1 MIPKKPAPDLIRGG
15 NRSSDKIMLKSKES
29 RPCPGSIEFTGMPSS
44 PSLFRPRTLDEALD
58 ILAGTPDARP
68 ISGGASLVAMMNAG
82 LVEPAALVS
91 LIRIPELSGIRRAT
105 DGGIT
110 VGAAT
115 RHSAIAADRVF
126 DGTAAVLAHAAS
138 QIAGVA
144 VRNMGTIGGA
154 VAHADPGLDFPP
166 ALFAVDARVQL
177 AAKSGHR
184 ALPIRDFFVDWY
196 TTALEPGEIVISF
209 EIPKPKSGAGL
220 YLKHARVA
228 GDFAIVSIA
237 LSLADDGE
245 ARVAVGGCG
254 PAPLASTQADQMLS
268 SGLTA
273 ETVRRAGELLMALAN
288 PVDDVRGTAEY
299 RKLLIPRMLTR
310 AVREITSA
318 RKAVA

>member
-1 MIPKKPAPDLIRGG
+1 
-15 NRSSDKIMLKSKES
+15 
-29 RPCPGSIEFTGMPSS
+29 MPLS

-58 ILAGTPDARP
+58 ILANMPDARS

-91 LIRIPELSGIRRAT
+91 LTRIPELSGIRRAA
-105 DGGIT
+105 DGSILI
-110 VGAAT
+110 GAAT
-115 RHSAIAADRVF
+115 RHSAIAADAVF
-126 DGTAAVLAHAAS
+126 AGTAAVLAHAAS

-154 VAHADPGLDFPP
+154 AAHADPGLDFPP
-166 ALFAVDARVQL
+166 ALVAVNARVQL
-177 AAKSGHR
+177 AAKAGR
-184 ALPIRDFFVDWY
+184 RVLPIRDFFVDWY
-196 TTALEPGEIVISF
+196 ATALEPGEIVIGF
-209 EIPKPKSGAGL
+209 DIPRPKPGAGF

-245 ARVAVGGCG
+245 ARVAVGGGG
-254 PAPLASTQADQMLS
+254 PTPLASTEADRLLS
-268 SGLTA
+268 ENLSA
-273 ETVRRAGELLMALAN
+273 DTVSSAGELLTALAN

-299 RKLLIPRMLTR
+299 RKLLIPRMLAR
-310 AVREITSA
+310 AVREISSA

>member
-1 MIPKKPAPDLIRGG
+1 
-15 NRSSDKIMLKSKES
+15 
-29 RPCPGSIEFTGMPSS
+29 MPLS

-58 ILAGTPDARP
+58 ILAATPDARP

-82 LVEPAALVS
+82 LVEPTALVS
-91 LIRIPELSGIRRAT
+91 LTRIPELSGIRRAA
-105 DGGIT
+105 DGGIL

-115 RHSAIAADRVF
+115 RHSAIAAETVF
-126 DGTAAVLAHAAS
+126 AGTAAVLAHAAS

-166 ALFAVDARVQL
+166 ALFAVNARVHL

-184 ALPIRDFFVDWY
+184 MLPIRDFLVDWY
-196 TTALEPGEIVISF
+196 TTALEPGEIVSAF
-209 EIPKPKSGAGL
+209 EIPRPKPGSGF

-254 PAPLASTQADQMLS
+254 PTPLASTEANQMLS
-268 SGLTA
+268 ENLSVG
-273 ETVRRAGELLMALAN
+273 TVSRAGELLTALAN

-299 RKLLIPRMLTR
+299 RKLLVPRMLAR

>member
-1 MIPKKPAPDLIRGG
+1 
-15 NRSSDKIMLKSKES
+15 
-29 RPCPGSIEFTGMPSS
+29 MPLS

-91 LIRIPELSGIRRAT
+91 LTRISELSGIRVAA
-105 DGGIT
+105 DGSIF

-115 RHSAIAADRVF
+115 RHSAVAAAAAF
-126 DGTAAVLAHAAS
+126 AGTAALLPHAAS

-166 ALFAVDARVQL
+166 ALCAIDARVKL
-177 AAKSGHR
+177 AAKSGR
-184 ALPIRDFFVDWY
+184 RSLPICDFFVDWY
-196 TTALEPGEIVISF
+196 TTALAPGEIVTGF
-209 EIPKPKSGAGL
+209 EIPKPKSGAGF
-220 YLKHARVA
+220 YLKQARVA
-228 GDFAIVSIA
+228 GDFAVVSIA

-245 ARVAVGGCG
+245 VRLAIGGCG
-254 PAPLASTQADQMLS
+254 PTPLLLGQADRLLS
-268 SGLTA
+268 ASLSA
-273 ETVRRAGELLMALAN
+273 ETIRHAGELLTALAN

-299 RKLLIPRMLTR
+299 RKLLIPRMLAR
-310 AVREITSA
+310 AVRDILAA
-318 RKAVA
+318 RKKAA

>member
-1 MIPKKPAPDLIRGG
+1 
-15 NRSSDKIMLKSKES
+15 
-29 RPCPGSIEFTGMPSS
+29 MPSS

-58 ILAGTPDARP
+58 ILAGTADARP

-91 LIRIPELSGIRRAT
+91 LTRIPELSGVRRAA
-105 DGGIT
+105 DGTIL

-115 RHSAIAADRVF
+115 RHSAVAADEAF
-126 DGTAAVLAHAAS
+126 DGTATVLAHAAS

-166 ALFAVDARVQL
+166 ALFAVDARVRI
-177 AAKSGHR
+177 AGKSAR
-184 ALPIRDFFVDWY
+184 RTLPICDFFLDWY
-196 TTALEPGEIVISF
+196 TTALEPGEIVIGF
-209 EIPKPKSGAGL
+209 DIPKPRPGKGL

-245 ARVAVGGCG
+245 ARIAVGGCG
-254 PAPLASTQADQMLS
+254 PAPLASTEVDRMLS
-268 SGLTA
+268 AGFSA
-273 ETVRRAGELLMALAN
+273 DAVRHAGELLMSLAN

-299 RKLLIPRMLTR
+299 RKLLIPRMLAR

>member
-1 MIPKKPAPDLIRGG
+1 
-15 NRSSDKIMLKSKES
+15 
-29 RPCPGSIEFTGMPSS
+29 MPLS

-58 ILAGTPDARP
+58 ILANTPDARP

-91 LIRIPELSGIRRAT
+91 LTRIPELSGIRRAA
-105 DGGIT
+105 DGSIL

-115 RHSAIAADRVF
+115 RHSAIATDAAF
-126 DGTAAVLAHAAS
+126 AGTAAVLAHAAS

-154 VAHADPGLDFPP
+154 AAHADPGLDFPP
-166 ALFAVDARVQL
+166 ALVAIDAGVQL
-177 AAKSGHR
+177 AAKAGR
-184 ALPIRDFFVDWY
+184 RTLPIRDFFVDWY
-196 TTALEPGEIVISF
+196 TTALEPGEIVIGF
-209 EIPKPKSGAGL
+209 DIPRPKPGAGF

-254 PAPLASTQADQMLS
+254 PTPLASTEADQMLS
-268 SGLTA
+268 ENLSA
-273 ETVRRAGELLMALAN
+273 DTVTRAGELLMALAN
-288 PVDDVRGTAEY
+288 PVDDVRGTGEY
-299 RKLLIPRMLTR
+299 RKLLIPRILAR

>member
-1 MIPKKPAPDLIRGG
+1 
-15 NRSSDKIMLKSKES
+15 
-29 RPCPGSIEFTGMPSS
+29 MPLS

-91 LIRIPELSGIRRAT
+91 LTRIPELSGIQIAA
-105 DGGIT
+105 DGSILI
-110 VGAAT
+110 GAAT
-115 RHSAIAADRVF
+115 RHSAIAADRAF
-126 DGTAAVLAHAAS
+126 KGTAAVLPHAAS
-138 QIAGVA
+138 QIAGTA

-177 AAKSGHR
+177 AAKSGR
-184 ALPIRDFFVDWY
+184 RSLPVRDFFVDWY
-196 TTALEPGEIVISF
+196 TTALEPGEIVIGF
-209 EIPKPKSGAGL
+209 EIPKPKPGTGF
-220 YLKHARVA
+220 YLKLARVA

-254 PAPLASTQADQMLS
+254 PSPLAS
-268 SGLTA
+268 A
-273 ETVRRAGELLMALAN
+273 ETDQLLSASLSAETLRRAGELLTALAN

-299 RKLLIPRMLTR
+299 RKLLIPRMLAR
-310 AVREITSA
+310 AVREIISA

>member
-1 MIPKKPAPDLIRGG
+1 
-15 NRSSDKIMLKSKES
+15 
-29 RPCPGSIEFTGMPSS
+29 MPSS

-91 LIRIPELSGIRRAT
+91 LTRIPELSGIRRSA
-105 DGGIT
+105 DGSIL

-115 RHSAIAADRVF
+115 RHSSIAAGKVF
-126 DGTAAVLAHAAS
+126 DGTAVVLAHAAS

-177 AAKSGHR
+177 AAKSGR
-184 ALPIRDFFVDWY
+184 RVLPIRNFFVDWY
-196 TTALEPGEIVISF
+196 TTALEPGEIVIGF
-209 EIPKPKSGAGL
+209 EIPKPKPGTGF

-237 LSLADDGE
+237 LSLADDGA

-254 PAPLASTQADQMLS
+254 PSPLASPEADEMLS
-268 SGLTA
+268 SSLSADTM
-273 ETVRRAGELLMALAN
+273 RRAGELLMALAN

-299 RKLLIPRMLTR
+299 RKLLIPRMLAR
-310 AVREITSA
+310 AVRETTSA
-318 RKAVA
+318 KKAVA

>member
-1 MIPKKPAPDLIRGG
+1 
-15 NRSSDKIMLKSKES
+15 
-29 RPCPGSIEFTGMPSS
+29 MPSS

-82 LVEPAALVS
+82 LVEPAALVI
-91 LIRIPELSGIRRAT
+91 LTRIPELSGIRIAA
-105 DGGIT
+105 DGSIL
-110 VGAAT
+110 VGAAR
-115 RHSAIAADRVF
+115 RHSEIAAESAF
-126 DGTAAVLAHAAS
+126 DGTAAVLRHAAS

-166 ALFAVDARVQL
+166 ALFAVDARVQI
-177 AAKSGHR
+177 AAKSGR
-184 ALPIRDFFVDWY
+184 RTLPIRDFFVDWY
-196 TTALEPGEIVISF
+196 TTALEPDEIVIGF
-209 EIPKPKSGAGL
+209 EIPKPKPGAGF

-254 PAPLASTQADQMLS
+254 PAPLASTDADRMLS
-268 SGLTA
+268 SGLSA
-273 ETVRRAGELLMALAN
+273 DTVDRAGELLVSLAN

-299 RKLLIPRMLTR
+299 RKLLIPRMLAR
-310 AVREITSA
+310 AVREITPT
-318 RKAVA
+318 RKAAA

>member
-1 MIPKKPAPDLIRGG
+1 
-15 NRSSDKIMLKSKES
+15 MLENKES
-29 RPCPGSIEFTGMPSS
+29 GPCSDSIELDHGQGGVRITGMPSS

-91 LIRIPELSGIRRAT
+91 LTRIPELSGIRRAA
-105 DGGIT
+105 DGGIM

-126 DGTAAVLAHAAS
+126 DGTARCWPMPPPRSPAPRCATWAPSAARS
-138 QIAGVA
+138 
-144 VRNMGTIGGA
+144 RT
-154 VAHADPGLDFPP
+154 PTP
-166 ALFAVDARVQL
+166 ASIFRRRCSLSMPTCNSPS
-177 AAKSGHR
+177 KSGRR

-196 TTALEPGEIVISF
+196 TTALEPGEIVIGF
-209 EIPKPKSGAGL
+209 EIPKPKPGVGF

-245 ARVAVGGCG
+245 VRVAVGGCG
-254 PAPLASTQADQMLS
+254 PAAAWLDASRPNAVVRP
-268 SGLTA
+268 
-273 ETVRRAGELLMALAN
+273 VRRDRASRRRAFDGAGKPGRRRARHCRISEASDPAHARARRARDYVGKESGGMSAAN
-288 PVDDVRGTAEY
+288 TP
-299 RKLLIPRMLTR
+299 
-310 AVREITSA
+310 SH
-318 RKAVA
+318 

>member
-1 MIPKKPAPDLIRGG
+1 
-15 NRSSDKIMLKSKES
+15 
-29 RPCPGSIEFTGMPSS
+29 MPSS

-58 ILAGTPDARP
+58 ILAGTADARP

-91 LIRIPELSGIRRAT
+91 LTRIPELSGIRRAA
-105 DGGIT
+105 DGTIL

-115 RHSAIAADRVF
+115 RHSAVAADESF

-166 ALFAVDARVQL
+166 ALFAVDARVQI
-177 AAKSGHR
+177 AGKSAR
-184 ALPIRDFFVDWY
+184 RTLPIRDFFLDWY
-196 TTALEPGEIVISF
+196 TTALEPGEIVIGF
-209 EIPKPKSGAGL
+209 DIPKPKRGKGF

-254 PAPLASTQADQMLS
+254 PAPLASTEADRMLS
-268 SGLTA
+268 AGLSA
-273 ETVRRAGELLMALAN
+273 DAVRRAGELLTSLAN

-299 RKLLIPRMLTR
+299 RKLLIPRMLAR

>member
-1 MIPKKPAPDLIRGG
+1 MGG
-15 NRSSDKIMLKSKES
+15 VRN
-29 RPCPGSIEFTGMPSS
+29 TGMPLS
-44 PSLFRPRTLDEALD
+44 PPLFRPRTLDEALD
-58 ILAGTPDARP
+58 ILAAAPDARP

-91 LIRIPELSGIRRAT
+91 LTRIPELSGIRRAA
-105 DGGIT
+105 DGSIM

-115 RHSAIAADRVF
+115 RHSAVAADAAF
-126 DGTAAVLAHAAS
+126 AGTATVLAHAAS

-177 AAKSGHR
+177 AAKSR
-184 ALPIRDFFVDWY
+184 RRTLPIRDFFVDWY
-196 TTALEPGEIVISF
+196 TTALEPGEIVSAF
-209 EIPKPKSGAGL
+209 EIPKPKPGSGF

-237 LSLADDGE
+237 FSLSDDGE
-245 ARVAVGGCG
+245 SRVAVGSCG
-254 PAPLASTQADQMLS
+254 PTPLASTEADRLLS
-268 SGLTA
+268 ESLSA
-273 ETVRRAGELLMALAN
+273 DTVRRAGEILAALAN

-299 RKLLIPRMLTR
+299 RKLLIPRMLAR

-318 RKAVA
+318 RKAVV

>member
-1 MIPKKPAPDLIRGG
+1 
-15 NRSSDKIMLKSKES
+15 
-29 RPCPGSIEFTGMPSS
+29 MPSS

-58 ILAGTPDARP
+58 ILASTADARP

-91 LIRIPELSGIRRAT
+91 LTRIPELSGIRRAA
-105 DGGIT
+105 DGTIL

-115 RHSAIAADRVF
+115 RHSAVAADEAF

-166 ALFAVDARVQL
+166 ALFAVDARVQI
-177 AAKSGHR
+177 AGKSAR
-184 ALPIRDFFVDWY
+184 RTLPIRDFFLDWY
-196 TTALEPGEIVISF
+196 TTALEPGEIVIGF
-209 EIPKPKSGAGL
+209 DIPKPKRGKGF

-254 PAPLASTQADQMLS
+254 PAPLASTEADRALS
-268 SGLTA
+268 VSLSA
-273 ETVRRAGELLMALAN
+273 DAVRRGGELLMSLAN

-299 RKLLIPRMLTR
+299 RKLLIPRMLAR

>member
-1 MIPKKPAPDLIRGG
+1 M
-15 NRSSDKIMLKSKES
+15 
-29 RPCPGSIEFTGMPSS
+29 SS

-91 LIRIPELSGIRRAT
+91 LTRIPELSGIQIAA
-105 DGGIT
+105 DGSIL

-115 RHSAIAADRVF
+115 RHSAIAADRAF
-126 DGTAAVLAHAAS
+126 KGTAAVLPHAAS
-138 QIAGVA
+138 QIAGTA

-177 AAKSGHR
+177 AAKSGR
-184 ALPIRDFFVDWY
+184 RSLPVRDFFVDWY
-196 TTALEPGEIVISF
+196 TTALEPGEIVIGF
-209 EIPKPKSGAGL
+209 EIPKPKPGTGF
-220 YLKHARVA
+220 YLKLARVA

-254 PAPLASTQADQMLS
+254 PSPLAS
-268 SGLTA
+268 A
-273 ETVRRAGELLMALAN
+273 ETDQLLSASLSAETLRRAGELLTALAN

-299 RKLLIPRMLTR
+299 RKLLIPRMLAR
-310 AVREITSA
+310 AVREIISA

>member
-1 MIPKKPAPDLIRGG
+1 
-15 NRSSDKIMLKSKES
+15 
-29 RPCPGSIEFTGMPSS
+29 MPLS

-58 ILAGTPDARP
+58 ILAATPDARP

-91 LIRIPELSGIRRAT
+91 LTRIPELSGIRRSA
-105 DGGIT
+105 DGSIL

-115 RHSAIAADRVF
+115 RHSAIAADAAFV
-126 DGTAAVLAHAAS
+126 GTAAVLAHAAA

-166 ALFAVDARVQL
+166 ALFAVDACVQL
-177 AAKSGHR
+177 AAQSGRR

-196 TTALEPGEIVISF
+196 TTALEPGEIVAGF
-209 EIPKPKSGAGL
+209 EIPQPKPGAGF

-228 GDFAIVSIA
+228 GDFAVVSIA

-245 ARVAVGGCG
+245 ARVAVGACG
-254 PAPLASTQADQMLS
+254 PTPLASSEADRMLS
-268 SGLTA
+268 ENLSA
-273 ETVRRAGELLMALAN
+273 DWVRDAGEILATLAN

-299 RKLLIPRMLTR
+299 RKLLIPRMLAR
-310 AVREITSA
+310 AVREITSV

>member
-1 MIPKKPAPDLIRGG
+1 
-15 NRSSDKIMLKSKES
+15 
-29 RPCPGSIEFTGMPSS
+29 MPLS

-58 ILAGTPDARP
+58 ILAATPDARP
-68 ISGGASLVAMMNAG
+68 LSGGASLVAMMNAG
-82 LVEPAALVS
+82 LVEPTALVS
-91 LIRIPELSGIRRAT
+91 LTRIPELSGIRRAA
-105 DGGIT
+105 DGNIL

-115 RHSAIAADRVF
+115 RHSAIAADAAFV
-126 DGTAAVLAHAAS
+126 GTAAVLAHAAA
-138 QIAGVA
+138 QIASVA

-166 ALFAVDARVQL
+166 ALFALDARVQL
-177 AAKSGHR
+177 AAKSGRR

-196 TTALEPGEIVISF
+196 TTALEPGEIVCAF
-209 EIPKPKSGAGL
+209 EIPRPKPGSGF

-228 GDFAIVSIA
+228 GDFAVVSIA

-254 PAPLASTQADQMLS
+254 PAPLASSEADGMLS
-268 SGLTA
+268 ENLSA
-273 ETVRRAGELLMALAN
+273 DRVRRAGEILAALAN

-299 RKLLIPRMLTR
+299 RKLLIPRMLAR
-310 AVREITSA
+310 AMGEITST

>member
-1 MIPKKPAPDLIRGG
+1 
-15 NRSSDKIMLKSKES
+15 
-29 RPCPGSIEFTGMPSS
+29 MPSS

-91 LIRIPELSGIRRAT
+91 LTRIPELSGIHIAA
-105 DGGIT
+105 DGSIL

-115 RHSAIAADRVF
+115 RHSAIAADRAF
-126 DGTAAVLAHAAS
+126 KGTAAVLPHAAS
-138 QIAGVA
+138 QIAGTA

-177 AAKSGHR
+177 AAKSGR
-184 ALPIRDFFVDWY
+184 RSLPVRDFFVDWY
-196 TTALEPGEIVISF
+196 TTALEPGEIVIGF
-209 EIPKPKSGAGL
+209 EIPKPKPGTGF
-220 YLKHARVA
+220 YLKLARVA

-254 PAPLASTQADQMLS
+254 PSPLAS
-268 SGLTA
+268 A
-273 ETVRRAGELLMALAN
+273 ETDQLLSASLSAETLRRAGELLTALAN

-299 RKLLIPRMLTR
+299 RKLLIPRMLAR
-310 AVREITSA
+310 AVREIISA

>member
-1 MIPKKPAPDLIRGG
+1 
-15 NRSSDKIMLKSKES
+15 
-29 RPCPGSIEFTGMPSS
+29 MPSS
-44 PSLFRPRTLDEALD
+44 PSLFRPCTLDEALD
-58 ILAGTPDARP
+58 ILAGTSDARP

-91 LIRIPELSGIRRAT
+91 LTRIPELSGVRRTA
-105 DGGIT
+105 DGGIL

-115 RHSAIAADRVF
+115 RHSAIAADKIF
-126 DGTAAVLAHAAS
+126 DGTAVVLAHAAS

-154 VAHADPGLDFPP
+154 IAHADPGLDFPP

-177 AAKSGHR
+177 AAKSGR
-184 ALPIRDFFVDWY
+184 RTLPIRDFFVDWY
-196 TTALEPGEIVISF
+196 ATALEPGEIVISF
-209 EIPKPKSGAGL
+209 EIPKPKPGTGF

-237 LSLADDGE
+237 LALADDGA

-254 PAPLASTQADQMLS
+254 PSPLASTEADEMLS
-268 SGLTA
+268 SGLSA
-273 ETVRRAGELLMALAN
+273 NTVRRAGELLMVLAN
-288 PVDDVRGTAEY
+288 PVDDVRGTAEH
-299 RKLLIPRMLTR
+299 RKLLIPRMLAR
-310 AVREITSA
+310 AVREITST

>member
-1 MIPKKPAPDLIRGG
+1 
-15 NRSSDKIMLKSKES
+15 
-29 RPCPGSIEFTGMPSS
+29 MPLS

-91 LIRIPELSGIRRAT
+91 LTRIPELSGIRLAA
-105 DGGIT
+105 GGSIL

-115 RHSAIAADRVF
+115 RHSAIAADTAF
-126 DGTAAVLAHAAS
+126 TGTASVLPHAAS

-166 ALFAVDARVQL
+166 ALCAVDARVQL
-177 AAKSGHR
+177 AAKSGR
-184 ALPIRDFFVDWY
+184 RSLPVRDFFVDWY
-196 TTALEPGEIVISF
+196 TTALEPGEIVTGF
-209 EIPKPKSGAGL
+209 EIPKPKPGAGF

-245 ARVAVGGCG
+245 VRIAVGGCG
-254 PAPLASTQADQMLS
+254 PTPLVADEADRLLS
-268 SGLTA
+268 GSLSA
-273 ETVRRAGELLMALAN
+273 ETACRAGEVLIALAN
-288 PVDDVRGTAEY
+288 PVDDVRGTADY
-299 RKLLIPRMLTR
+299 RKLLIPRMLAR
-310 AVREITSA
+310 AVRAIAAT
-318 RKAVA
+318 RKKVA

>member
-1 MIPKKPAPDLIRGG
+1 
-15 NRSSDKIMLKSKES
+15 
-29 RPCPGSIEFTGMPSS
+29 MPSS
-44 PSLFRPRTLDEALD
+44 PSLFRPRTLDEALE
-58 ILAGTPDARP
+58 ILAGTPDSRP

-91 LIRIPELSGIRRAT
+91 LTRIPELAGIRRAA
-105 DGGIT
+105 DGAIV

-115 RHSAIAADRVF
+115 RHSAIVADKAF
-126 DGTAAVLAHAAS
+126 DGTAVVLAHAAS

-166 ALFAVDARVQL
+166 ALFAVNARVQL
-177 AAKSGHR
+177 AAKSGRR
-184 ALPIRDFFVDWY
+184 ALPIREFFLDWY
-196 TTALEPGEIVISF
+196 TTALEPGEIVIGF
-209 EIPKPKSGAGL
+209 EIPKPKPGSGF

-237 LSLADDGE
+237 LSLADDG
-245 ARVAVGGCG
+245 AVHVAVGGCG
-254 PAPLASTQADQMLS
+254 PSPLASTVADEMLS
-268 SGLTA
+268 SGLSA
-273 ETVRRAGELLMALAN
+273 DKVHRAGELLMALAN

-299 RKLLIPRMLTR
+299 RKVLIPRMLAR

-318 RKAVA
+318 RRAVA

>member
-1 MIPKKPAPDLIRGG
+1 
-15 NRSSDKIMLKSKES
+15 
-29 RPCPGSIEFTGMPSS
+29 
-44 PSLFRPRTLDEALD
+44 
-58 ILAGTPDARP
+58 
-68 ISGGASLVAMMNAG
+68 MMNAG

-105 DGGIT
+105 DGGIM

-166 ALFAVDARVQL
+166 ALFAVDARAQL
-177 AAKSGHR
+177 AAKSGR
-184 ALPIRDFFVDWY
+184 RTLPIRDFFVDWY
-196 TTALEPGEIVISF
+196 TTALEPGEIVIGF
-209 EIPKPKSGAGL
+209 EIPKPKPGAGL

-245 ARVAVGGCG
+245 ARVAV
-254 PAPLASTQADQMLS
+254 
-268 SGLTA
+268 
-273 ETVRRAGELLMALAN
+273 ETMRCAGELLMALAN

>member
-1 MIPKKPAPDLIRGG
+1 MA
-15 NRSSDKIMLKSKES
+15 
-29 RPCPGSIEFTGMPSS
+29 SS

-68 ISGGASLVAMMNAG
+68 ISGGASLVAMLNAG

-91 LIRIPELSGIRRAT
+91 LTRIPELSGIRRAA
-105 DGGIT
+105 DGTIL

-115 RHSAIAADRVF
+115 RHSAVAADEAF

-154 VAHADPGLDFPP
+154 VAHADPGVDFPP
-166 ALFAVDARVQL
+166 ALFAVDARVQI
-177 AAKSGHR
+177 AGKSAR
-184 ALPIRDFFVDWY
+184 RTLPIRDFFLDWY
-196 TTALEPGEIVISF
+196 TTALEPGEIVIGF
-209 EIPKPKSGAGL
+209 DIPKPKRGKGF

-254 PAPLASTQADQMLS
+254 PAPLASTEADRAPPGRLS
-268 SGLTA
+268 PDA
-273 ETVRRAGELLMALAN
+273 VRRGGGSLMSLAT
-288 PVDDVRGTAEY
+288 PLDEVRGTAEY
-299 RKLLIPRMLTR
+299 RKLLIPRMLAR